1 LINYFTF
8 FIYFFVFYNFYFV
21 FVGKPFLLKYFVGHA
36 NCVRY
41 LITVRYPCHAGHYAE
56 NVVVNSVDTDLGSG
70 NTGDGTGRKD
80 KLKDGVVNSGEVA

>member
-1 LINYFTF
+1 
-8 FIYFFVFYNFYFV
+8 
-21 FVGKPFLLKYFVGHA
+21 VGKPFLLKYFVGHS
-36 NCVRY
+36 
-41 LITVRYPCHAGHYAE
+41 LITIRYACHPGHYAE